1 MDTFVCS
8 SWYYLRYLD
17 AKNDKAPFDKEKAD
31 SWLPIDLYI
40 GGITHATG
48 HLIYFRFFQKFLKDI
63 GWSNFE
69 EPAIRM
75 FNHGMVSDSSGEV
88 MSKSKGNV
96 VSPISLMDQRGV
108 DVTRLAMFFTA
119 PSAKEVIWSD
129 NSLTGVEK
137 FVLNKLCPLNEK
149 FRSSGCDLK
158 KYFKKSDLSESDW
171 KLYLKLNQTIKR
183 VSESYQQL
191 HFNTAISALMELV
204 RDYEQSQLK
213 SDQLNDYIIAKAVQ
227 LIAPMAPHLAEELWQ
242 QFSFADNCSIF
253 KSEWPE
259 FDPEAITSDTVK
271 IAVQINGKLRD
282 TIIVAADCDQ
292 ETVEKAAFESNKIVS
307 YTNQGEIKK
316 IIYVPGRILNI
327 VVK

>member
-1 MDTFVCS
+1 
-8 SWYYLRYLD
+8 
-17 AKNDKAPFDKEKAD
+17 
-31 SWLPIDLYI
+31 
-40 GGITHATG
+40 
-48 HLIYFRFFQKFLKDI
+48 
-63 GWSNFE
+63 
-69 EPAIRM
+69 M

-119 PSAKEVIWSD
+119 PSAKEVLWSD

-149 FRSSGCDLK
+149 FLKSGCDLK
-158 KYFKKSDLSESDW
+158 QYFKKSDLSESDW

-191 HFNTAISALMELV
+191 HFNTAISALMELI

-213 SDQLNDYIIAKAVQ
+213 SDQLNDYIIVRAVQ

-242 QFSFADNCSIF
+242 QFGLADTGSIF
-253 KSEWPE
+253 KSDWPE

-282 TIIVAADCDQ
+282 TIIVAVECDQ
-292 ETVEKAAFESNKIVS
+292 ETVEKAALKSKKVLS